1 MINKL
6 YKLKKTQLDQK
17 YIQRSELQNKIDL
30 LDTEIHETNLSIQ
43 NARIDRFG
51 AISDFSILEMHKN
64 TMKLHIQKL
73 NKQKELL
80 VVNMNQVKRE
90 LLELNKESEQYAYI
104 LEEEKK
110 ERLKKQLLVEEEAAS
125 EFMQSKYIKG

>member
-30 LDTEIHETNLSIQ
+30 LDTEINETNLSIQ

-80 VVNMNQVKRE
+80 VVNMDQVKRE

-110 ERLKKQLLVEEEAAS
+110 ERLKRQLLAEEEAAS